1 MPSTDISFARSF
13 QIWWSYAW
21 RTSILMIPVVILG
34 SIMSGSLMAGDLTGS
49 LTGEDATSLHPNQ
62 LAGVLARLM
71 LVWLLI
77 MVLSVLVQVQA
88 MRWMLKTRFKGFRLE
103 AVEDR

>member
-1 MPSTDISFARSF
+1 MASTEISYTRSF

-21 RTSILMIPVVILG
+21 RTSVLMIPVMILG
-34 SIMSGSLMAGDLTGS
+34 SIMGGGMMAGDLTGA
-49 LTGEDATSLHPNQ
+49 LAGDDGTSLQTNH
-62 LAGVLARLM
+62 LGSIVARFM
-71 LVWLLI
+71 LVWILI

-103 AVEDR
+103 AVDD